1 MDDTASF
8 SSRSN
13 AKRAAEKMIANG
25 AAPAVDYGFKP
36 RDDGRFEIVWKTDK
50 AKAKASPT
58 TDEVEAELAAACEQA
73 EAGWSEAGE
82 AEAEAAQ
89 AHPGANGAESSL
101 AANDPAESEEAATAP
116 PPRPATAAESPA
128 ADPAAAS
135 DPFARI
141 WDPAAEKLEQ
151 HKDWLRD
158 QAAAQAEPENQWPE
172 GTRVMVRKG
181 KSWSEATMVRRL
193 DVDYWRV
200 EFPRGGSGVFE
211 EADIRSYDD
220 AHDPKPAKQPRR
232 ARATAPRAPRAES
245 RSRYGID
252 PAAIAAGKLPDKAP
266 VVSSATNQLYQ
277 KKFDALHAHAVAG
290 EWDAVRDFKI
300 TGSNSYS
307 KMVERYR
314 QDLLAVHKAQ
324 AEASAATGQC

>member
-1 MDDTASF
+1 
-8 SSRSN
+8 
-13 AKRAAEKMIANG
+13 
-25 AAPAVDYGFKP
+25 
-36 RDDGRFEIVWKTDK
+36 
-50 AKAKASPT
+50 
-58 TDEVEAELAAACEQA
+58 
-73 EAGWSEAGE
+73 
-82 AEAEAAQ
+82 
-89 AHPGANGAESSL
+89 
-101 AANDPAESEEAATAP
+101 
-116 PPRPATAAESPA
+116 
-128 ADPAAAS
+128 
-135 DPFARI
+135 
-141 WDPAAEKLEQ
+141 
-151 HKDWLRD
+151 
-158 QAAAQAEPENQWPE
+158 
-172 GTRVMVRKG
+172 
-181 KSWSEATMVRRL
+181 MVRRL

-245 RSRYGID
+245 RSRYAID
-252 PAAIAAGKLPDKAP
+252 PAAIGAGRLPQKAP

>member
-13 AKRAAEKMIANG
+13 AKRAAEKLIANG
-25 AAPAVDYGFKP
+25 TAPAVDYGFRP
-36 RDDGRFEIVWKTDK
+36 REDGRFEIVWKT
-50 AKAKASPT
+50 AEAKASPT
-58 TDEVEAELAAACEQA
+58 TTDEVKTELAAAIEKA
-73 EAGWSEAGE
+73 EANWSA
-82 AEAEAAQ
+82 AAQ
-89 AHPGANGAESSL
+89 AGPGANGAEFSL

-128 ADPAAAS
+128 ADPAAPS

-151 HKDWLRD
+151 HRDWLRD
-158 QAAAQAEPENQWPE
+158 QAAAQAEPENPWPE
-172 GTRVMVRKG
+172 GTRVMVRNKG

-193 DVDYWRV
+193 DPDYWRI
-200 EFPRGGSGVFE
+200 EFPSGGSGVFE
-211 EADIRSYDD
+211 EADIRAYDAARD
-220 AHDPKPAKQPRR
+220 AKPARQPRR
-232 ARATAPRAPRAES
+232 AAAPRGPRAES
-245 RSRYGID
+245 RSRYAIG

-290 EWDAVRDFKI
+290 EVGCGARLQDH
-300 TGSNSYS
+300 
-307 KMVERYR
+307 R
-314 QDLLAVHKAQ
+314 QQQLLENGRALPPG
-324 AEASAATGQC
+324 AAGGA

>member
-181 KSWSEATMVRRL
+181 KSWSEATMVRASMWIIGASNFRAAAPASSRKPTSGL
-193 DVDYWRV
+193 TTTRTIPSPPSSRGAR
-200 EFPRGGSGVFE
+200 ERPLPGPRE
-211 EADIRSYDD
+211 
-220 AHDPKPAKQPRR
+220 
-232 ARATAPRAPRAES
+232 
-245 RSRYGID
+245 RSRGR
-252 PAAIAAGKLPDKAP
+252 
-266 VVSSATNQLYQ
+266 VM
-277 KKFDALHAHAVAG
+277 ALTPRLSPPG
-290 EWDAVRDFKI
+290 
-300 TGSNSYS
+300 NSPTRRRS
-307 KMVERYR
+307 
-314 QDLLAVHKAQ
+314 
-324 AEASAATGQC
+324 

>member
-1 MDDTASF
+1 MDDIASF

-25 AAPAVDYGFKP
+25 AAPAVDYGFTP

-50 AKAKASPT
+50 AKAEASPT

-73 EAGWSEAGE
+73 EADWSEAGE
-82 AEAEAAQ
+82 AEAETAQ
-89 AHPGANGAESSL
+89 AHPGANGGESSL
-101 AANDPAESEEAATAP
+101 AANDPAESESAATAP
-116 PPRPATAAESPA
+116 PTRPATA
-128 ADPAAAS
+128 
-135 DPFARI
+135 
-141 WDPAAEKLEQ
+141 
-151 HKDWLRD
+151 
-158 QAAAQAEPENQWPE
+158 ENPWPE
-172 GTRVMVRKG
+172 GTRVMVRNKG

-193 DVDYWRV
+193 DADYWRV
-200 EFPRGGSGVFE
+200 EFPGGGAGVFQG
-211 EADIRSYDD
+211 ADIRAYDD
-220 AHDPKPAKQPRR
+220 ARDAKPARQPRR
-232 ARATAPRAPRAES
+232 ARATAPHAPRAES
-245 RSRYGID
+245 RSRYAIG

-266 VVSSATNQLYQ
+266 VVNSATNQLYQ

-290 EWDAVRDFKI
+290 EWDAVRDYKI